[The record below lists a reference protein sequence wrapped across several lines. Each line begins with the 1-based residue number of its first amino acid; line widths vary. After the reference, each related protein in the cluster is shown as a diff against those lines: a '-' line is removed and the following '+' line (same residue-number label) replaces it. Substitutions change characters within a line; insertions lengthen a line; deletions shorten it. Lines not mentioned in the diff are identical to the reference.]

1 MARREA
7 MAIVVTRCL
16 SPLGT
21 GNDETGSLDSEST
34 SNTQRTAR
42 LRSRPPL
49 WKSVSMW
56 RSSTAIGDR
65 INMPSRKIPESCLTS
80 RTAMSAAARSVSAQA
95 PAITPQ
101 FSQQE
106 GHP

>member
-21 GNDETGSLDSEST
+21 GNDETGSLDSESA

-42 LRSRPPL
+42 LRGRPPL
-49 WKSVSMW
+49 WKSVCV
-56 RSSTAIGDR
+56 AI
-65 INMPSRKIPESCLTS
+65 
-80 RTAMSAAARSVSAQA
+80 
-95 PAITPQ
+95 
-101 FSQQE
+101 
-106 GHP
+106 